1 MEVCALRTMARKVP
15 LILLMVVFWSCGDSD
30 TGKEDDREGRPTD
43 TVTDTSAADRG
54 EFDRASFVFC
64 PALEDHRAELASI
77 VGFEQDGDRPISA
90 FSGECALYGDHGAFV
105 RVSRAPS
112 VEPSI
117 AFHVSGLEADV
128 SSAPQLG
135 PDAVFVD
142 DRRQPHV
149 VFSIGPLIID
159 VDAKNVETPSR
170 ETMIQLASRV
180 REILVEAN
188 K

>member
-1 MEVCALRTMARKVP
+1 MTRKAP
-15 LILLMVVFWSCGDSD
+15 LVLLMVVFWSCGASD
-30 TGKEDDREGRPTD
+30 TGEDNVREDRPTD
-43 TVTDTSAADRG
+43 TATDTSAADRG

-64 PALEDHRAELASI
+64 PALEDHREELASI
-77 VGFEQDGDRPISA
+77 IGFEQDAERPISA

-112 VEPSI
+112 VEPSV
-117 AFHVSGLEADV
+117 AFHVSGFEADV
-128 SSAPQLG
+128 SPAPQLG

-170 ETMIQLASRV
+170 ETMIELASRV

-188 K
+188 S